1 MKMYKVA
8 ISALLLTALF
18 GCSNRQSG
26 QATNR
31 SVNDAISSD
40 FPLNL
45 SEIDLSGTNKTITLS
60 KEVSSKITAIIKE
73 YAETIVWDSRYPHSD
88 MDAYINTICI
98 PDKLY
103 TVYVV
108 LLKHFPLTEWVAGI
122 ALFHDN
128 QKGEFV
134 EEAFNMGIG
143 NLYHFYN
150 GRLNPTNLK
159 REFNV
164 ISPEIDLVDIN
175 MDGEDDF
182 RFTTLLHNGTYN
194 AIETIILTVGNLAI
208 DTLYSGEKS
217 LMVISD

>member
-1 MKMYKVA
+1 MYKVA

-26 QATNR
+26 QATDR
-31 SVNDAISSD
+31 SVTNAICAD

-45 SEIDLSGTNKTITLS
+45 SEVDLSGTSKSITLS
-60 KEVSSKITAIIKE
+60 KKVSSKIEAIIKE

-88 MDAYINTICI
+88 MDTYINTICI

-108 LLKHFPLTEWVAGI
+108 LLKHFPLTEWVVGI
-122 ALFHDN
+122 ALFYDN
-128 QKGEFV
+128 QKGELV
-134 EEAFNMGIG
+134 EEVFNMGIG
-143 NLYHFYN
+143 NLYHFYD

-159 REFNV
+159 REFNI
-164 ISPEIDLVDIN
+164 ISPEIDQIDFN
-175 MDGEDDF
+175 MDGADDF
-182 RFTTLLHNGTYN
+182 RFTALLHNGTYN
-194 AIETIILTVGNLAI
+194 AIETIILTVGNSAI
-208 DTLYSGEKS
+208 DTLYSGKKS